1 MARTT
6 IKNSLAPID
15 FNWRC
20 CCCWEASNT
29 NYGITFPSNINIPR
43 NRSPGCPR
51 YRVIIYKFANKN
63 VFFFLRIKTNYMLI
77 QYASL
82 DLQYLWTFLLLFHD
96 PIFFFFFF
104 FYQIRARRQHL
115 SIPSSY
121 RFPATVSSA
130 YWPIARIAR
139 LDLSSALRNPRLEQ
153 FMESDKLEKTKM
165 IRLRAY
171 LPSGACNKIKR
182 RDYG

>member
-15 FNWRC
+15 FNWR

-104 FYQIRARRQHL
+104 FL
-115 SIPSSY
+115 SNPRSTTTPFHPFFVPISSHHFLRVLADSSHRSP
-121 RFPATVSSA
+121 RFIIGVTE
-130 YWPIARIAR
+130 
-139 LDLSSALRNPRLEQ
+139 SALR
-153 FMESDKLEKTKM
+153 
-165 IRLRAY
+165 AV
-171 LPSGACNKIKR
+171 
-182 RDYG
+182 YGKW